1 MTQEQRIIDYIEK
14 HGSITPWEAAVDLH
28 ILRLSA
34 RVYDMKAR
42 GVPIVTTIRQNDGVR
57 WAEYTIKKDPLG
69 ATNAEQVKGE
79 EVESPLPSENNTNLY
94 GGQYS

>member
-14 HGSITPWEAAVDLH
+14 HGSITPWEAVVDLH

-57 WAEYTIKKDPLG
+57 WAEYTIKKEPPTSANVDG
-69 ATNAEQVKGE
+69 SKEATVTEPVT
-79 EVESPLPSENNTNLY
+79 LRR
-94 GGQYS
+94 

>member
-79 EVESPLPSENNTNLY
+79 DDLRHFPSENTTNH
-94 GGQYS
+94 